1 MKRYN
6 AILTGGNAVDIGEF
20 QSDNMALAWALQQ
33 YGAGVSSVVAADT
46 PYTLT
51 VNKWELDPR
60 WYLVALGIGF
70 LLLAEKK
77 KRKRRRNV
85 R

>member
-1 MKRYN
+1 MNRYS
-6 AILTGGNAVDIGEF
+6 AVLTGGNSVDIGEF
-20 QSDNMALAWALQQ
+20 PNDNLALAWALQQ
-33 YGAGVSSVVAADT
+33 YGGGVSSVVATA

-51 VNKWELDPR
+51 VDKWELDPR